1 MSIPAH
7 TGMTLGKAKGYVC
20 RLLVFAEAVKFF
32 IAQVRQFAEAQE
44 CLPPLIAC
52 I

>member
-7 TGMTLGKAKGYVC
+7 TGMTLGSAKGYVC
-20 RLLVFAEAVKFF
+20 RLLVLAEVVYF

-44 CLPPLIAC
+44 CLPPLITC